1 MIASVKNF
9 DWKKRV
15 FGPAFFALAFLAAAS
30 LAGCDRLH
38 TERLRK
44 LQLKVGGNPVLA
56 EIAATPDDRQRGL
69 MYRSSL
75 GAEEGM
81 LFAFAAPEV
90 QVFWMKNTLI
100 PLDVGFFDADLFLIT
115 VRTMEPD
122 DGASTHSSNEPA
134 LYALEMNKG
143 WFAKKGLRK
152 YAKLEL
158 PETILGL

>member
-1 MIASVKNF
+1 MIVGMKILSV
-9 DWKKRV
+9 KKRV
-15 FGPAFFALAFLAAAS
+15 FGPAFFALAFFAAAF
-30 LAGCDRLH
+30 ATGCDRLH
-38 TERLRK
+38 TERLKK
-44 LQLKVGGNPVLA
+44 LQLKVGGNPVMA
-56 EIAATPDDRQRGL
+56 EIAASPDERQRGL

-81 LFAFAAPEV
+81 LFVFPAPEV

-100 PLDVGFFDADLFLIT
+100 PLDVGFFDSDLFLIT

-122 DGASTHSSNEPA
+122 DGAATHSSNEPA

-143 WFAKKGLRK
+143 WFAKKGLRR

-158 PETILGL
+158 SEPVRGL